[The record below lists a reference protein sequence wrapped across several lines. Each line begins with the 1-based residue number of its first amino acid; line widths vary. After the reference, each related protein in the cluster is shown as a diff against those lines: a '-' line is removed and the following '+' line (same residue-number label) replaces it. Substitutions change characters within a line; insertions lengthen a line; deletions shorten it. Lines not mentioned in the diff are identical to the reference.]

1 MRSHWLALWLSWLE
15 EGIRRILH
23 HLLQRPSLLVII
35 ILLILQLVEI
45 NCIWCDSLKWS
56 HGTWRFWDHLTNNL
70 RLYIKS
76 LSAFLQGSQ
85 SRSSLLER
93 WLQLFI
99 LKRLVALRLVEVLY
113 QFIVLTMFLQECQ
126 GLQVLAD
133 IFICLR
139 SDRFWASL
147 EKGYRRATSHR
158 DSWLLGVYWR
168 DGRRATLDFGW
179 AHHCLVLAVHI
190 DEIATA
196 LHRDLAIGRHESQM
210 LSFQNSILPA
220 MPLTHR
226 LGSTNL
232 SMMRKIER
240 FPNSLSLLGRR
251 SCILAFRF
259 EVTALLELRH
269 FNVSREPL
277 ELNQITHLRVL
288 APQVWTPWRSII
300 WAIQQYLKV

>member
-1 MRSHWLALWLSWLE
+1 MRTHWLALWLSWLE

-23 HLLQRPSLLVII
+23 HLLQRPSLLVIL

-45 NCIWCDSLKWS
+45 NCIWCNGLKWS
-56 HGTWRFWDHLTNNL
+56 HSTLRFWNRFK
-70 RLYIKS
+70 RLS
-76 LSAFLQGSQ
+76 LSTLLQ
-85 SRSSLLER
+85 SRPSLLEC

-99 LKRLVALRLVEVLY
+99 LERLVALRLVEVLY
-113 QFIVLTMFLQECQ
+113 QFIVLTVFLQECQ

-133 IFICLR
+133 VFICFWN
-139 SDRFWASL
+139 DRFGASL
-147 EKGYRRATSHR
+147 EEGYRRASSHR
-158 DSWLLGVYWR
+158 DSWLLGVCWR
-168 DGRRATLDFGW
+168 DGRRATLDFGR

-190 DEIATA
+190 DEISTA
-196 LHRDLAIGRHESQM
+196 LHRDLAIGRHKSKM
-210 LSFQNSILPA
+210 LSFQNPVLPA

-226 LGSTNL
+226 LRGTNL
-232 SMMRKIER
+232 SMMRQIER

-269 FNVSREPL
+269 FNISREPL
-277 ELNQITHLRVL
+277 ELNQITHLRLL
-288 APQVWTPWRSII
+288 APQVWIPWWSFI